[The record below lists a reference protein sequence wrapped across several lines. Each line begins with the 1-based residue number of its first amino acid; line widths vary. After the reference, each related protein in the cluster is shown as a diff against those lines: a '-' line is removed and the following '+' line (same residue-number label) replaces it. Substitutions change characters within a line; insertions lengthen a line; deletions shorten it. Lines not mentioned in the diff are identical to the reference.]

1 MTYEI
6 SDWNRMCNKECEK
19 LPQSC
24 ECPLDCYKLTPKN
37 VARSTFFCAGS
48 TWDLVADGGGTV
60 MVWMSRWGWWYYLK
74 GTYLYNSVHACV
86 VLRWCRWAD
95 GVWGS
100 LTWALIPQ
108 SALVRQSLNFKPN
121 WSRWFKGLD
130 KGITQLHHLERG
142 STMVGGRRVAFQT
155 PPKKY
160 RWVIY
165 VWLILSGR
173 EVFFKDSSQLDP
185 PLNEKLAEA
194 GSSVSRS
201 VQREIG
207 EVELRLI
214 ETEIEVKITQ
224 HSSKVL
230 YPACT
235 ICEGGDTA
243 AEPGGWSFSSSW
255 FKSRI
260 WCLNKSLF
268 SWNKR
273 TGHYEKAC

>member
-6 SDWNRMCNKECEK
+6 SDWNKMCNKECEK

-37 VARSTFFCAGS
+37 VARSTFFCARS

-60 MVWMSRWGWWYYLK
+60 MVWMGRWGWWYYLK

-130 KGITQLHHLERG
+130 KGITVASSGKRQHDGWGTKG
-142 STMVGGRRVAFQT
+142 SFPDTT
-155 PPKKY
+155 KK
-160 RWVIY
+160 I
-165 VWLILSGR
+165 
-173 EVFFKDSSQLDP
+173 Q
-185 PLNEKLAEA
+185 
-194 GSSVSRS
+194 VSH
-201 VQREIG
+201 
-207 EVELRLI
+207 LRLI
-214 ETEIEVKITQ
+214 NSIRQ
-224 HSSKVL
+224 
-230 YPACT
+230 
-235 ICEGGDTA
+235 G
-243 AEPGGWSFSSSW
+243 SF
-255 FKSRI
+255 F
-260 WCLNKSLF
+260 
-268 SWNKR
+268 
-273 TGHYEKAC
+273 

>member
-6 SDWNRMCNKECEK
+6 SDWNKMCNKECEK

-37 VARSTFFCAGS
+37 VARSTFFCARS

-60 MVWMSRWGWWYYLK
+60 MVWMGRWGWWYFLK

-155 PPKKY
+155 PPRKY

-173 EVFFKDSSQLDP
+173 GVFFKDSSQLDP
-185 PLNEKLAEA
+185 PFKWETCRGRVQCESLSPKKNRWGWIEIDWNWD
-194 GSSVSRS
+194 RS
-201 VQREIG
+201 ENYSTLF
-207 EVELRLI
+207 E
-214 ETEIEVKITQ
+214 
-224 HSSKVL
+224 VL
-230 YPACT
+230 YHACT
-235 ICEGGDTA
+235 IREGGDQA
-243 AEPGGWSFSSSW
+243 AEPGG
-255 FKSRI
+255 
-260 WCLNKSLF
+260 
-268 SWNKR
+268 
-273 TGHYEKAC
+273 